1 MSDFMIRFS
10 LCNIFICG
18 IIGIL
23 LIVKRIFKN
32 ILSNRM
38 QYNLWF
44 LLLGLLAV
52 PFIPF
57 RSIGILQLLSWAY
70 SFNSS
75 SDISTEITA
84 AGTPNANQTEN
95 SDWMNDFALS
105 VNGERPAITGYL
117 LLSIWIVGILVMI
130 ILIIKSALRLRTLE
144 KSALPLQNQNVRR
157 LYHQCLEEME
167 IHRNIPIY
175 STAYI
180 KSPFTVGLIRPR
192 IYLPIHLI
200 SDYNPKDCRFML
212 LHELQH
218 YKHGDAFINGVM
230 NLVSIVYWF
239 NPMIWYALK
248 EMRNDREIAC
258 DSSVLNMLKEQDY
271 EEYGKTLI
279 NFAEKLSFSAFPFV
293 SNMGGNKQQIKKRI
307 ISIASYHSTTKLQ
320 TVKGL
325 FVYFLIGCFL
335 LAFTPV
341 LTANASE
348 NTYHINKEDNSI
360 SYTDLSAYFDEYQGC
375 FVLFDLSTE
384 SWKIYN
390 EAMAEKRI
398 SPDST
403 CKIYNAIFALENGYI
418 TPTSNSMTWDGW
430 EYPIAEWNT
439 NQNLVTAFRN
449 SVNWYFQTLDQ
460 SAGLEA
466 LDSFYTYIDYGNH
479 DLSAGISSYWAESS
493 LKISPIEQVE
503 MLKRLYMNE
512 FHFDIKNVHAV
523 KNALLLSSNDNG
535 NLYGKTGT
543 GNING
548 ENISG
553 WFIGFIETPNN
564 TYFFALNISSTTNA
578 TGSKASDIALSILSD
593 MNIW

>member
-57 RSIGILQLLSWAY
+57 RSIGILQILSWAY

-84 AGTPNANQTEN
+84 AGTPDANQTEN

-375 FVLFDLSTE
+375 FVLFDLSNE

-403 CKIYNAIFALENGYI
+403 CKIYSAIFALENGFI
-418 TPTSNSMTWDGW
+418 TPSSNSMTWDGR

-439 NQNLVTAFRN
+439 NQNLATAFKN

-466 LDSFYTYIDYGNH
+466 LESFYTHINYGNH

-512 FHFDIKNVHAV
+512 FHFDIENVHAV
-523 KNALLLSSNDNG
+523 KNALLLSSYANG

-543 GNING
+543 GNIDG
-548 ENISG
+548 ENVNG
-553 WFIGFIETPNN
+553 WFIGFIEASNN